1 MGRQIQ
7 KNVFPHERRKI
18 DRLRAVQFG
27 MNRECRRID
36 VVNKFFETTN
46 ASQLDRLHK
55 GAVRPERTFRD
66 ADVDLVF
73 HWPDAMHSFRFQFRD
88 QTIFFAFEMQA
99 LGRNLLQMDFHFLNF
114 FPSALATMPGTNF
127 ETSPP
132 SRAISFTKRELK

>member
-1 MGRQIQ
+1 MRWQIQ

-18 DRLRAVQFG
+18 NRLRAVQFG
-27 MNRECRRID
+27 MNRKRRRLD

-46 ASQLDRLHK
+46 ASQLDRLNK
-55 GAVRPERTFRD
+55 RAVRPERTFRN

-73 HWPDAMHSFRFQFRD
+73 HRPEAVDSFRFQFRNEA
-88 QTIFFAFEMQA
+88 IFFAFEVQA
-99 LGRNLLQMDFHFLNF
+99 LGGNLLQMDFHFLNF

-132 SRAISFTKRELK
+132 SRAISFTNRELK